1 MSLNVVVNHVAE
13 HAQAPDSR
21 AADHLRGR
29 LAAANSRWETVCQTA
44 ARIQGRLQAALM
56 QVINKI
62 IQFLITWYNIRL
74 QRK

>member
-21 AADHLRGR
+21 AADRLRNR
-29 LAAANSRWETVCQTA
+29 LAAANSRWETVCQSA

-56 QVINKI
+56 QVNNKVFFAKRD
-62 IQFLITWYNIRL
+62 QVAET
-74 QRK
+74 